1 MKINTVSTFPRIIK
15 EATKYGIVSNAV
27 KNKLININHFSL
39 TNDLNKSERIDDEQ
53 YGIEPGMVLSYEK
66 SYGLFKK
73 IKTLNPNTKFIF
85 TSPKGIK
92 LTNDLAISLSK
103 ERSIT
108 IVCGRYEGYDQ
119 RIIDEYCD
127 LEISIGDYI
136 LTGGELAA
144 CVLIDSVARMIKG
157 VVGNEN
163 SVKSDSLMNSML
175 KGPVYTRPKI
185 YKGKKVPNI
194 LLSGNHKNI
203 KKYLRETSLSAT
215 LNKREDLL
223 ENAKLSQDEVS
234 HLRSTKKSTINK
246 NIYIALVHYPIE
258 NIKGE
263 IIKTSLTN
271 LDIQDIARSANT
283 YGINKY
289 FITHPVKEQ
298 RMLAEKVIKYWSN
311 EKVRKND
318 NTKHSSIDKIIVKNS
333 LNSAIREIKKKH
345 GTKPITIATD
355 ARMVHNMTSY
365 STLRDRILNIDEP
378 VLIIFGTGWGLPK
391 NTLESADYILKPVGG
406 YHEYNHL
413 SVRSAVAIIL
423 DRLLGCKF

>member
-1 MKINTVSTFPRIIK
+1 MKINTVSIFPRIIK

-27 KNKLININHFSL
+27 NNKLININHFSL
-39 TNDLNKSERIDDEQ
+39 INDLDQGDRIDDEQ
-53 YGIEPGMVLSYEK
+53 YGIESGMVLSYK
-66 SYGLFKK
+66 KNYKLFKR

-85 TSPKGIK
+85 TSPKGTK
-92 LTNDLAISLSK
+92 LTNDLAISLSSEK
-103 ERSIT
+103 NIT

-127 LEISIGDYI
+127 LEVSIGDYV

-163 SVKSDSLMNSML
+163 SVKSDSLMGSVL

-185 YKGKKVPNI
+185 YRGKKVPSI
-194 LLSGNHKNI
+194 LLSGNHANI
-203 KKYLRETSLSAT
+203 KKHLRKTSLTTT
-215 LNKREDLL
+215 LKKREDLL
-223 ENAKLSQDEVS
+223 EN
-234 HLRSTKKSTINK
+234 TKISLEESNQLKSIKKEIINK

-318 NTKHSSIDKIIVKNS
+318 NTKHSSIDKIILKNS
-333 LNSAIREIKKKH
+333 LNSAIREIKAKH
-345 GTKPITIATD
+345 GVRPITIATD

-365 STLRDRILNIDEP
+365 STLRDRILNIEKP
-378 VLIIFGTGWGLPK
+378 VLIIFGTGWGLAK
-391 NTLESADYILKPVGG
+391 STLESADYILKPVGG
-406 YHEYNHL
+406 YCEYNHL

>member
-39 TNDLNKSERIDDEQ
+39 TNDLNQSERIDDEQ

-103 ERSIT
+103 ERNIT

-203 KKYLRETSLSAT
+203 KKYLNRLTSLSAT
-215 LNKREDLL
+215 
-223 ENAKLSQDEVS
+223 
-234 HLRSTKKSTINK
+234 STKER
-246 NIYIALVHYPIE
+246 IYL
-258 NIKGE
+258 KMR
-263 IIKTSLTN
+263 SL
-271 LDIQDIARSANT
+271 A
-283 YGINKY
+283 KM
-289 FITHPVKEQ
+289 K
-298 RMLAEKVIKYWSN
+298 
-311 EKVRKND
+311 
-318 NTKHSSIDKIIVKNS
+318 
-333 LNSAIREIKKKH
+333 
-345 GTKPITIATD
+345 
-355 ARMVHNMTSY
+355 
-365 STLRDRILNIDEP
+365 
-378 VLIIFGTGWGLPK
+378 
-391 NTLESADYILKPVGG
+391 
-406 YHEYNHL
+406 
-413 SVRSAVAIIL
+413 
-423 DRLLGCKF
+423 

>member
-39 TNDLNKSERIDDEQ
+39 INDLSQGDRIDDEQ
-53 YGIEPGMVLSYEK
+53 YGIDPGMVLSYEK
-66 SYGLFKK
+66 SYKLFKR

-85 TSPKGIK
+85 TSPKGTK
-92 LTNDLAISLSK
+92 LTNDLAISLSSEK
-103 ERSIT
+103 NIT

-127 LEISIGDYI
+127 LEVSIGDYV

-163 SVKSDSLMNSML
+163 SVKSDSLMESML

-185 YKGKKVPNI
+185 YRGKKVPNI
-194 LLSGNHKNI
+194 LLSGNHANI
-203 KKYLRETSLSAT
+203 KKHLRKTSLVTT
-215 LNKREDLL
+215 LKKREDLL
-223 ENAKLSQDEVS
+223 EK
-234 HLRSTKKSTINK
+234 TKISLEESNQLKSIKKEIINK

-263 IIKTSLTN
+263 TIKTSLTN

-298 RMLAEKVIKYWSN
+298 RMLAEKVIQYWSN

-318 NTKHSSIDKIIVKNS
+318 NTKHSSIDKIILKNS
-333 LNSAIREIKKKH
+333 LNSAIREIRAKH
-345 GTKPITIATD
+345 GVRPITIATD

-365 STLRDRILNIDEP
+365 STLRDRILNIDKP
-378 VLIIFGTGWGLPK
+378 VLIIFGTGWGLTK
-391 NTLESADYILKPVGG
+391 STLESADYILKPVGG
-406 YHEYNHL
+406 YYEYNHL

>member
-1 MKINTVSTFPRIIK
+1 MNINTVSTFPRIIK

-39 TNDLNKSERIDDEQ
+39 INDLNQSERIDDEQ
-53 YGIEPGMVLSYEK
+53 YGIEPGMILSYEK
-66 SYGLFKK
+66 SYRLFKK

-85 TSPKGIK
+85 TSPKGTK
-92 LTNDLAISLSK
+92 LTNDLAISLSNEK
-103 ERSIT
+103 NIT

-127 LEISIGDYI
+127 LEVSIGDYV

-163 SVKSDSLMNSML
+163 SVKSDSLMESML

-185 YKGKKVPNI
+185 YRGKKVPNI
-194 LLSGNHKNI
+194 LLSGNHANI
-203 KKYLRETSLSAT
+203 KKHIRETSLVTT
-215 LNKREDLL
+215 LSKREDLL
-223 ENAKLSQDEVS
+223 ENAKISLEESNKLKS
-234 HLRSTKKSTINK
+234 IKKAIINK

-318 NTKHSSIDKIIVKNS
+318 STKHSSIDKIILKNS
-333 LNSAIREIKKKH
+333 LNSAIREIKAKH

-365 STLRDRILNIDEP
+365 STLRNRILNIDKP
-378 VLIIFGTGWGLPK
+378 VLIIFGTGWGLTK
-391 NTLESADYILKPVGG
+391 STLESADYILKPVSG
-406 YHEYNHL
+406 YYEYNHL